1 MQYHNL
7 NKKDISK
14 ELNEFSQYNLQL
26 WENDKEKFITN
37 IFIVTLTDENVLSK
51 IWENLIAK
59 IAFHYQSNL
68 EKEIELWNIYVIFF
82 IENQIEQKELKYKI
96 ENDHY
101 CARKIVID
109 SVGNIKKD
117 EDRIKSEINKKLFD
131 LEIPT
136 FTNPNNIQELEQEI
150 NELDSRLT
158 QLDQIKK
165 LIKEY
170 RD

>member
-7 NKKDISK
+7 NKKDIPK

-37 IFIVTLTDENVLSK
+37 IFILTLTDENILSE

-59 IAFHYQSNL
+59 IAFHFQSNL

-82 IENQIEQKELKYKI
+82 IENKIEQNELKYKI

-101 CARKIVID
+101 CARKIILD
-109 SVGNIKKD
+109 DIGNIKND
-117 EDRIKSEINKKLFD
+117 EKRIKELISKKLFD
-131 LEIPT
+131 LEVPKISEVD
-136 FTNPNNIQELEQEI
+136 NIDDLEKKLKSIDLRLIDLSEI
-150 NELDSRLT
+150 N
-158 QLDQIKK
+158 K
-165 LIKEY
+165 LINNYK
-170 RD
+170 D

>member
-14 ELNEFSQYNLQL
+14 DLNEFSQYNLQL
-26 WENDKEKFITN
+26 WENNKEKFITN
-37 IFIVTLTDENVLSK
+37 IFIVTLTDENVLSE

-109 SVGNIKKD
+109 NIGNIKKD
-117 EDRIKSEINKKLFD
+117 EERIKSEISKKLFD

-136 FTNPNNIQELEQEI
+136 FTNPNNIQELEQKI
-150 NELDSRLT
+150 NKLDSRLT
-158 QLDQIKK
+158 KLDQIKK

>member
-1 MQYHNL
+1 MQYYNL

-37 IFIVTLTDENVLSK
+37 IFIVTLTDENVLSE

-109 SVGNIKKD
+109 NIGNIKDD
-117 EDRIKSEINKKLFD
+117 EKIKSEISKKLFD

-136 FTNPNNIQELEQEI
+136 FTNPNNIQDLEQEI
-150 NELDSRLT
+150 NKLDPRLT
-158 QLDQIKK
+158 KLDQINK